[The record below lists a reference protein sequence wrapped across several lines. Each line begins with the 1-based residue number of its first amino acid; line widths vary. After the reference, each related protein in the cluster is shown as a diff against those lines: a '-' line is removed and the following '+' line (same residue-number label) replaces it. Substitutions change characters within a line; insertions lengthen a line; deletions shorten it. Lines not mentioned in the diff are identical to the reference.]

1 MKKYLFI
8 IFSIFIINCVWSQ
21 GTTKNGQITN
31 NGTLYINKNGAIG
44 TSNGVDKNGK
54 IVISS
59 PLPIVTTT
67 AISILTNTQAT
78 SGGNVTSSGTST
90 VTARGITWSLTS
102 SPNITG
108 QGTVM
113 TDAGTG
119 VGSFSNTITGLAYNT
134 TYYVRAF
141 ATNSSGTSYGSQVS
155 FTTAG
160 PPIPQSGGAAICDYT
175 HYTVV
180 QDISLPNGT
189 VWMDRNLGA
198 SRPAGLLTDHEAY
211 GCTYQWG
218 RGNDGHASMNWTS
231 GTTGTIVN
239 GATTIRSTTDS
250 PGHSDFINQTGD
262 WRSPKN
268 DALWQGTAGINNPCP
283 SGYRIPTQAEL
294 DAASNST
301 NFATMK
307 FSLPGERFAGSISN
321 TGILGVYHTSTISS
335 TKVYHWNFTSAGGR
349 ISWDTNR
356 GKAAAIR
363 CIKQAVAV
371 GDNHQGGKVAYIFVA
386 GDLGYVAGE
395 THGLIAASSDLGSFQ
410 WGESLLRIP
419 GTVSGIGHGNANT
432 TLIVNGYGA
441 LSTAAKACADLE
453 LNGYDDWYLPSEEE
467 LNVIITNDALI
478 GGFQYTYWSS
488 TQDPKTA
495 SNANLYN
502 AYSLYISTPGTGV
515 GSGQYFVKNNYANV
529 RPVRTF

>member
-1 MKKYLFI
+1 MKRFFCIVLSAVISTFA
-8 IFSIFIINCVWSQ
+8 FAQ
-21 GTTKNGQITN
+21 GITKNGMITTD
-31 NGTLYINKNGAIG
+31 GTTYINRNGAVG
-44 TSNGVDKNGK
+44 LSTGVDKNGK
-54 IVISS
+54 TVLAS
-59 PLPIVTTT
+59 PLPTVTTT
-67 AISILTNTQAT
+67 AISALTNTQAT
-78 SGGNVTSSGTST
+78 SGGNVTANGTSN
-90 VTARGITWSLTS
+90 VTARGITWSLTT

-108 QGTVM
+108 QGTVIIDGA
-113 TDAGTG
+113 TTGTG
-119 VGSFSNTITGLAYNT
+119 VGSFNSNIAGLAYSS
-134 TYYVRAF
+134 TYYVRAY
-141 ATNSSGTSYGSQVS
+141 ATNSSGTVYGNEVS

-160 PPIPQSGGAAICDYT
+160 PPVAQSGSIAICDYS
-175 HYTVV
+175 HYTTVA
-180 QDISLPNGT
+180 DIVLSNGT

-198 SRPAGLLTDHEAY
+198 SRAATSLTDYEAY

-239 GATTIRSTTDS
+239 GATTIQSTTDS
-250 PGHSDFINQTGD
+250 PGHSDFIDQTGD

-307 FSLPGERFAGSISN
+307 FSLPGERFAGSIVN
-321 TGILGVYHTSTISS
+321 TGLLGVYHTSTVSS

-349 ISWDTNR
+349 YSWDTYR

-395 THGLIAASSDLGSFQ
+395 THGLISATEDQTVQGPGGGIEWNEGIIGTSTGLGTGS
-410 WGESLLRIP
+410 
-419 GTVSGIGHGNANT
+419 ANT
-432 TLIVNGYGA
+432 TAIIIGQGNSYAAGLARAYTGGGY
-441 LSTAAKACADLE
+441 T
-453 LNGYDDWYLPSEEE
+453 DWYLPSKDE
-467 LNVIITNDALI
+467 LNKLYLNKVAI
-478 GGFQYTYWSS
+478 GGFADYPYWSS
-488 TQDPKTA
+488 SEK
-495 SNANLYN
+495 NGNN
-502 AYSLYISTPGTGV
+502 SLYAWAVYFDTGFLTD
-515 GSGQYFVKNNYANV
+515 GFPKSNSIYV
-529 RPVRTF
+529 RAVRSF